1 MARRIL
7 RCALLSTDQTV
18 HETLGGILRD
28 PDQRAELTFALET
41 PLVDLGPEDVL
52 RLGHSGAEV
61 VVLDL
66 GMERETGLELT
77 KFLLGREADRPII
90 LIGPTLEPE
99 ILLSS
104 MRVGASEYLAKP
116 LNPETVS
123 EALTRVRQRLAGD
136 DDGGPE
142 SARTFA
148 VISAKGGIG
157 VTTLATN
164 LAVQLAR
171 FSEEKTALID
181 LDDFGTASLL
191 LGLWPKYSFHDVL
204 DNVHRLDD
212 NLLQSLVEHHTSGV
226 DLLSSPNEGM
236 GVEPLDPGQARR
248 LFRFF
253 DQRYPIVVVDAGGSK
268 GPAMAVAEEVDELI
282 VVAYPE
288 LPAIRNVKRIYP
300 ELERMRAGRPIR
312 LVVNRYVA
320 DDSIS
325 GEELE
330 GTIGA
335 TVFATL
341 SKDEEAVT
349 HAANSGKP
357 VVMNGSSKYSRDVKN
372 LGRLLIG
379 AEASK
384 AKSSG
389 LKGRLASLV
398 RRN

>member
-1 MARRIL
+1 MSRRIL
-7 RCALLSTDQTV
+7 RCGLLSTDGTV
-18 HETLGGILRD
+18 HETLGAILRD
-28 PDQRAELTFALET
+28 PDQRAEMTFALET
-41 PLVDLGPEDVL
+41 PLADLGPEDIL

-61 VVLDL
+61 VVVDL
-66 GMERETGLELT
+66 GMERDTGLDLT
-77 KFLLGREADRPII
+77 KFLLGREPDRPVI

-116 LNPETVS
+116 LNAETVA
-123 EALTRVRQRLAGD
+123 EALTRVRQRLTGD
-136 DDGGPE
+136 DDAAEGGP
-142 SARTFA
+142 RTFG

-171 FSEEKTALID
+171 VTEEKTALID
-181 LDDFGTASLL
+181 LDELGTASLL

-204 DNVHRLDD
+204 ENVHRLDD
-212 NLLQSLVEHHTSGV
+212 NLLQSLVEHHPSGV

-268 GPAMAVAEEVDELI
+268 APAFAVAEEVDELI
-282 VVAYPE
+282 VVAFPE

-300 ELERMRAGRPIR
+300 ELERLRGNRPIR
-312 LVVNRYVA
+312 LVVNRHVT

-325 GEELE
+325 AEELE

-335 TVFATL
+335 SVFATL

-357 VVMNGSSKYSRDVKN
+357 VVLNGSSRYSRDVKN
-372 LGRLLIG
+372 LGRRLIG

-384 AKSSG
+384 EKSG